1 MSIEVSTPPRVE
13 ADLSRSRAEA
23 PPRWALARARV
34 VRAILH
40 DALDGLRRNGLM
52 AAAAISTIVV
62 ALAVAGGGILASANL
77 MHLASI
83 LEGQVEI
90 VAFLRDG
97 LSPADHE
104 RVLAAVRAL
113 SSVRSA
119 TVVNKTAALRRL
131 QRSFGTP
138 SSMSDLLPSNPLPDS
153 IEVRVVDAR
162 QVRAVA
168 SMVGRISGVE
178 EVVFGTPVVDRLVAL
193 TRAVR
198 VGGTALAALLAAAS
212 LLIIV
217 NTIRM
222 TVAARR
228 QEIEIMS
235 LVGATPGFI
244 RGPFMLEG
252 ALQGAAAAGLT
263 TVLLVAG
270 YASLAARV
278 STWLPFLPLLAPAAI
293 LPAAV
298 AIVWIL
304 ATAVGIGGSMIGLR
318 RYLRA

>member
-23 PPRWALARARV
+23 PPRWARERV
-34 VRAILH
+34 ARAILH

-104 RVLAAVRAL
+104 RVLAAVRGL

-168 SMVGRISGVE
+168 GMVGRISGVE

-198 VGGTALAALLAAAS
+198 AGGTALAALLAAAS

-235 LVGATPGFI
+235 L
-244 RGPFMLEG
+244 
-252 ALQGAAAAGLT
+252 
-263 TVLLVAG
+263 
-270 YASLAARV
+270 
-278 STWLPFLPLLAPAAI
+278 
-293 LPAAV
+293 
-298 AIVWIL
+298 
-304 ATAVGIGGSMIGLR
+304 
-318 RYLRA
+318 